1 MKTKQAAVV
10 INGQEW
16 IVIDT
21 DEQRDR
27 KVFCTLMSPD
37 GQTTWHTWVDINLIV
52 GII

>member
-1 MKTKQAAVV
+1 MKTKQATV
-10 INGQEW
+10 ILKGQEW

-21 DEQRDR
+21 ADTKDG

-37 GQTTWHTWVDINLIV
+37 GSTALHAWVNINDIV

>member
-37 GQTTWHTWVDINLIV
+37 GQLIWHTWVDINLIV

>member
-1 MKTKQAAVV
+1 MKSKLATVV
-10 INGQEW
+10 LKGQEW

-21 DEQRDR
+21 DEEKDG

-37 GQTTWHTWVDINLIV
+37 GITVLHAWVEINQIV